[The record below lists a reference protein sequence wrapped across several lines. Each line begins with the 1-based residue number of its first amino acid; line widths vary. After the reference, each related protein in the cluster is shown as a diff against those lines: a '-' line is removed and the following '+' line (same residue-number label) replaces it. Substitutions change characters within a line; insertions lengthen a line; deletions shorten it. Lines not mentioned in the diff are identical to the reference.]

1 MHILNIEAIST
12 DINIHCSHMTT
23 SQMIIHRCSIEVYND
38 FASGLSV
45 SRVTSLFLTLQYIF
59 FCHSCPLF
67 LLFSLA
73 LFPSFCPSC
82 AAGGCWQKTGE
93 KCSTLTHIK
102 ASKPSPPKSVTKSAA
117 PSAHSLAYLVLQWYG
132 DTEGSL
138 YPSPQTL
145 LPQSAARSFH
155 TESRGTQLALR
166 HDSAHAQWWFY
177 CRAPQHVSGTVVCSR
192 VPSQLMPRVKA
203 EKEMF

>member
-93 KCSTLTHIK
+93 KCSTLKFYLCSQRSQDDAWILTAGWRCRRSSWRGQHQGW
-102 ASKPSPPKSVTKSAA
+102 
-117 PSAHSLAYLVLQWYG
+117 PSAPAAWRSQSPDRSLRCRGWANWW
-132 DTEGSL
+132 GSRWL
-138 YPSPQTL
+138 S
-145 LPQSAARSFH
+145 H
-155 TESRGTQLALR
+155 RGLGHQ
-166 HDSAHAQWWFY
+166 
-177 CRAPQHVSGTVVCSR
+177 
-192 VPSQLMPRVKA
+192 
-203 EKEMF
+203 